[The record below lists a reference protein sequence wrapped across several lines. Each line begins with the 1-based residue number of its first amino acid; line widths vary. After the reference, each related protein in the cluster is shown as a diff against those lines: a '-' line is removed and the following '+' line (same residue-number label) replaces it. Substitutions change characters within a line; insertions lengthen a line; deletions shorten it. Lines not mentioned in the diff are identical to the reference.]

1 MTTVSVDPAEREVLL
16 NWKKRVDT
24 MVLPRLKSEA
34 ILYASMGV
42 SVEIIAPM
50 VDRSGRT
57 VSEWLSDWKYYR
69 LKSVVTEHAGN
80 QNAAKLTKDQKS
92 ELKEIL
98 QSPPSESGI
107 SAAFWDVPALEDV
120 VKTKFEVEYES
131 DSSYQLLM
139 KFCGM
144 SFKKA
149 DPFDKRRNEAMITRR
164 VEEIKEQVRGLLD
177 AGFEVY
183 AADEVRVEHES
194 ETRRTWLPKGKRSKI
209 WRTLNKTCMP
219 SGRQQCPDQVNV
231 AAGALLVT
239 GFRFELAILVDRER
253 VAKSFF
259 GALSLTGKKMKI
271 YPIDG
276 QQNTEQITFMPA
288 RLQRETPGKR
298 IAVVLDNAKFH
309 HANDLNKLF
318 APGEALERI
327 TPIFLPPYAPDHNP
341 AEHVWNAGKGHIANL
356 QRETPEETFSAFMSY
371 ITGREF
377 DYNFEN
383 LPI

>member
-1 MTTVSVDPAEREVLL
+1 MTTVSVAPDEREVLL
-16 NWKKRVDT
+16 NWKKRTDT
-24 MVLPRLKSEA
+24 FALPRLKSEA
-34 ILYASMGV
+34 ILYASMDV
-42 SVEIIAPM
+42 STEIIAPM
-50 VDRSGRT
+50 VDRSVRT

-69 LKSVVTEHAGN
+69 LNSVVTAHAGN
-80 QNAAKLTKDQKS
+80 QNAAKLTKEQKN

-98 QSPPSESGI
+98 QSPPSESGV
-107 SAAFWDVPALEDV
+107 SADFWDVPALEDV
-120 VKTKFEVEYES
+120 VRTRFEVQYES

-139 KFCGM
+139 KYCGM

-149 DPFDKRRNEAMITRR
+149 DPFDKRRNEIAIAERMD
-164 VEEIKEQVRGLLD
+164 EIKEQVSGLLD
-177 AGFEVY
+177 AGYEVY

-209 WRTLNKTCMP
+209 
-219 SGRQQCPDQVNV
+219 
-231 AAGALLVT
+231 
-239 GFRFELAILVDRER
+239 LVDRKK
-253 VAKSFF
+253 ASKSFF
-259 GALSLTGKKMKI
+259 GALSLTDKKMKI

-276 QQNTEQITFMPA
+276 NQNTKQIIFMLA
-288 RLQRETPGKR
+288 RLQRETPGKN

-318 APGEALERI
+318 ATGEALERI

-341 AEHVWNAGKGHIANL
+341 AEHVWNAAKGHIANL
-356 QRETPEETFSAFMSY
+356 QRETSEETFSAFMSY
-371 ITGREF
+371 VHSREF